1 MVTEREPEGSGQG
14 LGRYEGM
21 DGVEGLVQVLPKML
35 LDEIPWS
42 LTVAEAWNAIKINI
56 RNNCFMLPPLSI

>member
-1 MVTEREPEGSGQG
+1 
-14 LGRYEGM
+14 M

-56 RNNCFMLPPLSI
+56 RNNSFMLPPLSI

>member
-1 MVTEREPEGSGQG
+1 MVTKREPEGSGQG

-21 DGVEGLVQVLPKML
+21 DGVEGLVQAMPETP

-56 RNNCFMLPPLSI
+56 RNNSFMLPPLSI